1 MKKKTTY
8 IIFAHRDINKHPT
21 NTSQWCLVQSLMPQR
36 QAGVAHGNPSR
47 MGWLTALLPEAEI
60 TSANSTGPANTSQF
74 PPAREG
80 LQNEF
85 CIPQPGEEESPFTN
99 QSTEQL

>member
-8 IIFAHRDINKHPT
+8 IVFAHRDINKHPT
-21 NTSQWCLVQSLMPQR
+21 NTSKQRLVQSLMPQR
-36 QAGVAHGNPSR
+36 LAGAARRNPSR
-47 MGWLTALLPEAEI
+47 MGWRTALLPEAEI
-60 TSANSTGPANTSQF
+60 TSANSTGPANTSQS

-85 CIPQPGEEESPFTN
+85 CIPQPGEEESPFTC
-99 QSTEQL
+99 QSTKQL